1 MLRKII
7 QNINEWLE
15 DRIRHLVRP
24 LSPDARV
31 IVIVT
36 MLILFSGLSI
46 YMTVSSIYNFGK
58 DKGRKM
64 EIQRM
69 EILNLEPEQEKRDSI
84 NYQLQLNEFEY
95 GRTEKQ

>member
-7 QNINEWLE
+7 QSINGWLE
-15 DRIRHLVRP
+15 DCLRSLVRP

-46 YMTVSSIYNFGK
+46 YMTVSSIYNLGK
-58 DKGRKM
+58 GKGEQMQIEQIETLKL
-64 EIQRM
+64 Q
-69 EILNLEPEQEKRDSI
+69 LEQQRDSI
-84 NYQLQLNEFEY
+84 NKKKLS
-95 GRTEKQ
+95 RI